1 MALLGVIEA
10 YESAKDRL
18 NGMTFDEFKD
28 YTKDFEVIP
37 MYADGKVCGALM
49 IHENHIHACI
59 LSWAEGKW
67 FSRKAARVLNRV
79 IEQFGEAITSA
90 TTEKGRAFVLALGFT
105 KDGEIYRSSKKWELR
120 QS

>member
-1 MALLGVIEA
+1 
-10 YESAKDRL
+10 
-18 NGMTFDEFKD
+18 MTFEQFEALSKQ
-28 YTKDFEVIP
+28 FEVVP
-37 MYADGKVCGALM
+37 MYANGKVCGALM
-49 IHENHIHACI
+49 IYENHIHACI

-67 FSRKAARVLNRV
+67 FNRKAARILNRI

-105 KDGEIYRSSKKWELR
+105 QDGDIYRSSKKWALN